1 MQYLQQ
7 TADSQVASQTA
18 ILEAN
23 KAQSIAELEQAYANA
38 VAEGNISIRDA
49 QAQFDAQKKQIEADA
64 YANSDRTALYGVDNG
79 IQNSQQMQGL
89 IRGDQARTATLNN
102 TNASTRDSRIN
113 DIKDRLTQVA
123 AQKDFGTATANAT
136 YNSGVAQAKANAGQL
151 VAQNMFDVMNQDR
164 QAKQQHAY
172 DLDTIKVQSAE
183 TVKQM
188 QLGHTLDMEKIKTQ
202 FQNDMQMENI
212 QYGHQSALQ
221 SQANKA
227 EMERL
232 TKQAELDIQKEQKA
246 YETSV
251 SRELAKY
258 KEGTPEYN
266 IRVAQL
272 KESRD
277 QKIADIHANTM
288 YEYKMKEIT
297 ENPALET
304 DNKSKPTDYEAA
316 TKDSGFGLVMNAG
329 QILNWLNNYSG
340 QVKEYNAYQ
349 EALKRKDD
357 FLKNPEKYLG
367 F

>member
-1 MQYLQQ
+1 
-7 TADSQVASQTA
+7 
-18 ILEAN
+18 
-23 KAQSIAELEQAYANA
+23 
-38 VAEGNISIRDA
+38 
-49 QAQFDAQKKQIEADA
+49 
-64 YANSDRTALYGVDNG
+64 
-79 IQNSQQMQGL
+79 MQGL
-89 IRGDQARTATLNN
+89 IRGDQARTTTLNN

-202 FQNDMQMENI
+202 FQNDLQMESI

-258 KEGTPEYN
+258 KKGTPEYN

-304 DNKSKPTDYEAA
+304 DNKTKPTSYEELFG
-316 TKDSGFGLVMNAG
+316 KYGLVLLQM
-329 QILNWLNNYSG
+329 
-340 QVKEYNAYQ
+340 QVK
-349 EALKRKDD
+349 
-357 FLKNPEKYLG
+357 
-367 F
+367 